1 MLIFGLI
8 AALAFYL
15 GLFWLYQTAAAAP
28 GAYSVL
34 STINKALFMPE
45 PAIFFLLRSLIIITL
60 FYVVADA
67 LISPTRRGLK
77 DMKQRRIDAER
88 DKLAFRGIK
97 PAVAPSE
104 DDDDAFDSAAPGSN
118 FAPPRYSA

>member
-1 MLIFGLI
+1 M
-8 AALAFYL
+8 
-15 GLFWLYQTAAAAP
+15 
-28 GAYSVL
+28 
-34 STINKALFMPE
+34 
-45 PAIFFLLRSLIIITL
+45 ITL

-77 DMKQRRIDAER
+77 NMKQRRIDAER

-97 PAVAPSE
+97 PAAAPLEDEE
-104 DDDDAFDSAAPGSN
+104 DDALDSTTPNST